1 MTMWP
6 RALLVVVWASTLAQ
20 PAVCRGPLLVYGTAW
35 KKGRTTQLVLDAWF
49 KGFRAFD
56 TGAHPEDFDEALVG
70 QALRQV
76 FSNGNSSRS
85 DAWVQTKFS
94 PTACESRTGPKPEN
108 PYDPSEPR
116 IGEQVRRSY
125 RGSIRQ
131 LGVQWVDLYM
141 LRSLYNEHNKTMEAW
156 RAMEEIFN
164 SGGAKSLGVCN
175 VNIEQLQRLYEAS
188 SVKPSYVQNKC
199 LHTSE
204 YDRKVREFCLHNGI
218 QYQVAGLISG
228 NPNVLA
234 SPQMNIVAAKHN
246 RTVQQIMY
254 RLALQQFS
262 TTVLVGT
269 QNATRLSQ
277 AAAVKQFLLSA
288 PDIALLREVRI
299 SQYTARDPLVLT
311 ISNRSPHKIA
321 IFWRDPQTLQLHP
334 NGCVLSPHGTAGGQ
348 CIVKAFHSHVFV
360 GKILDKPSEVVWCW
374 QADLAKGATQNA
386 PITLQLS
393 VRFWNTGREPVMV
406 FWLDNRG
413 KLPKEIENA
422 RVPAASSIT
431 IQTIVGHQFV
441 IRRPVPP
448 YSDGKLIKKWTAE
461 PKHPGE
467 LLVQV
472 SYDEDRNSKARR
484 MNMRQPSCTRPAIKT
499 RKRSHRVEPGNIGVV

>member
-199 LHTSE
+199 PHTSE
-204 YDRKVREFCLHNGI
+204 YDRKVLHLTQ
-218 QYQVAGLISG
+218 QYC
-228 NPNVLA
+228 
-234 SPQMNIVAAKHN
+234 AA
-246 RTVQQIMY
+246 
-254 RLALQQFS
+254 
-262 TTVLVGT
+262 TT
-269 QNATRLSQ
+269 
-277 AAAVKQFLLSA
+277 AAVILTPSAAPATAATAVTGAPPHLS
-288 PDIALLREVRI
+288 IKL
-299 SQYTARDPLVLT
+299 
-311 ISNRSPHKIA
+311 
-321 IFWRDPQTLQLHP
+321 W
-334 NGCVLSPHGTAGGQ
+334 HG
-348 CIVKAFHSHVFV
+348 
-360 GKILDKPSEVVWCW
+360 
-374 QADLAKGATQNA
+374 
-386 PITLQLS
+386 
-393 VRFWNTGREPVMV
+393 R
-406 FWLDNRG
+406 
-413 KLPKEIENA
+413 
-422 RVPAASSIT
+422 
-431 IQTIVGHQFV
+431 
-441 IRRPVPP
+441 
-448 YSDGKLIKKWTAE
+448 
-461 PKHPGE
+461 
-467 LLVQV
+467 
-472 SYDEDRNSKARR
+472 
-484 MNMRQPSCTRPAIKT
+484 
-499 RKRSHRVEPGNIGVV
+499 